1 MIKYMKA
8 VKEKASGKVLAA
20 SVAIAGAVS
29 APAAFAVDP
38 VAVDPLALAKTGFN
52 QVYNSYNGMSADAWK
67 ILVGV
72 VIGFAVMGLFKKFVS
87 KST

>member
-20 SVAIAGAVS
+20 SVAIAGAVA
-29 APAAFAVDP
+29 APAAFAEGE
-38 VAVDPLALAKTGFN
+38 AFDPLTLAKSGFN

-72 VIGFAVMGLFKKFVS
+72 VIGFAVMGLFKKFVT